1 MSDRI
6 ESTKSDRN
14 DWHFPDKLIANLIC
28 QRVKLLLSFATF
40 VNLMRGDKNSSLSFD
55 AQSNNNEQN
64 LCWISASDSI
74 LVGFESKY
82 FENVIT
88 ILSFENSVAEFAWNK
103 VE

>member
-1 MSDRI
+1 
-6 ESTKSDRN
+6 
-14 DWHFPDKLIANLIC
+14 
-28 QRVKLLLSFATF
+28 
-40 VNLMRGDKNSSLSFD
+40 
-55 AQSNNNEQN
+55 

-103 VE
+103 GE